1 MNMNDNEIRQ
11 ALTEKF
17 LNAETSP
24 GEEKMLMERLLSAEE
39 KTEEEL
45 AVLRLMQIESL
56 SDGKMEAESV
66 YDDAEAHE
74 NSKTFDR
81 MTGRRTKRR
90 ILITVCGS
98 VAAAIA
104 AILMLHPSS
113 KQAPAQENP
122 FTAIEIAQTLQDMMD
137 LKMEEVESIN
147 ATPVEEKI
155 LVKVQ
160 LTDGSSEMYLMTKD
174 SDTGSITL
182 LAFNN

>member
-1 MNMNDNEIRQ
+1 MR
-11 ALTEKF
+11 
-17 LNAETSP
+17 S
-24 GEEKMLMERLLSAEE
+24 EEGL
-39 KTEEEL
+39 
-45 AVLRLMQIESL
+45 
-56 SDGKMEAESV
+56 
-66 YDDAEAHE
+66 
-74 NSKTFDR
+74 
-81 MTGRRTKRR
+81 
-90 ILITVCGS
+90 
-98 VAAAIA
+98 
-104 AILMLHPSS
+104 LHPSS

-122 FTAIEIAQTLQDMMD
+122 FTAIEIAQTLQDMMN

>member
-1 MNMNDNEIRQ
+1 MNLNDKEIRHG
-11 ALTEKF
+11 LIEKF

-24 GEEKMLMERLLSAEE
+24 EEEEMLMDKLLSEEE
-39 KTEEEL
+39 KTEEEI
-45 AVLRLMQIESL
+45 AVLRLMQIESV
-56 SDGKMEAESV
+56 SDVKMAAVSV
-66 YDDAEAHE
+66 YDDVESHE

-81 MTGRRTKRR
+81 MTGRRGSRW